1 MEGEFTPKEAE
12 KWRDGEDSVGRMQM
26 TDTRG
31 NKVPSE
37 GRSPTSVIPNT
48 REHVWIK
55 LEKREN

>member
-1 MEGEFTPKEAE
+1 MEGEFTLKKAE

-26 TDTRG
+26 TDTRV
-31 NKVPSE
+31 NKVPPK

-48 REHVWIK
+48 HEQVWIK